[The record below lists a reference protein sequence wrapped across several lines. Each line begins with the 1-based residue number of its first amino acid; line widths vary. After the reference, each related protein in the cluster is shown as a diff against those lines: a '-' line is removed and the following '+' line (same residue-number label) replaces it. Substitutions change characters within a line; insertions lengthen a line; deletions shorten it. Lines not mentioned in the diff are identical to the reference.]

1 MKNFKKYY
9 LLFLAL
15 LLVGLIIAI
24 RFSTKED
31 TWICDQGNWV
41 KHGNPSSEKPTS
53 GCGDS
58 TSKTISNEANKFVND
73 DFEISIPTNWSK
85 MENQIPGVT
94 LMVVNDSEINDEE
107 NAKKINFQSYYAIT
121 YTTTE
126 KSLNDY
132 LPEYESEM
140 KKAVSGITVANTN
153 DGMVNNYPA
162 KFLELNLSQQNVN
175 FKTFVALI
183 KGEGNDVWILAF
195 NTTAKL
201 WNTYETLI
209 PEILNS
215 FKLKK

>member
-58 TSKTISNEANKFVND
+58 TSKIISNEANKFVND